1 MFAYLSIKADMARKN
16 DGGLAERG
24 RAGESVLQSAEAKA
38 WATHFEGVTAD
49 G

>member
-1 MFAYLSIKADMARKN
+1 MFAYLSIKADMARDN

-24 RAGESVLQSAEAKA
+24 RSAESVLQDAEAQA
-38 WATHFEGVTAD
+38 WAKHLEGVNAD